1 MTQKFPKP
9 MLFVLSMAPFF
20 IILGLMSMDIPI
32 SWDKNA
38 LFIGWRTLW
47 QNTRV
52 GLLIIVVS
60 LVIEIIIFYLFNRVC
75 KNGQGEQSERIEE
88 IENRNFDLISFATS
102 MFIPLISFQYD
113 QLSHWIVTS
122 AIIIL
127 IGYIFCTSDG
137 YYTNPTLALFGY
149 KLYAV
154 KLNNQRYGENNTS
167 RDLIIISKSDLHI
180 GDSIRCYHLSD
191 KVSFASFNHNNKTL

>member
-1 MTQKFPKP
+1 MSQKFPKP

-20 IILGLMSMDIPI
+20 FIWGLMAMDIPV
-32 SWDKNA
+32 SWDKDA
-38 LFIGWRTLW
+38 RFIGWAALW

-52 GLLIIVVS
+52 GLLIIAVS
-60 LVIEIIIFYLFNRVC
+60 LVIEMIIFCLFNRVC
-75 KNGQGEQSERIEE
+75 KNGQGDQSERIVE

-102 MFIPLISFQYD
+102 MFLPLISFQYN
-113 QLSHWIVTS
+113 QLSHWIVTV

-137 YYTNPTLALFGY
+137 YYTNPTLALFGF

-154 KLNNQRYGENNTS
+154 KLNNQRIGEGNSS
-167 RDLIIISKSDLHI
+167 RTIIIISKSDLHI
-180 GDSIRCYHLSD
+180 GDSIRCYKLSD
-191 KVSFASFNHNNKTL
+191 KVSFASINK